1 MRRRFLQV
9 FVVISFAFSCKP
21 TIGGNTCLTGS
32 SDDAQTLKSSTLVV
46 VLLEESSKYVDKL
59 TKLHKL
65 AQVKAY
71 QDAIKTYNDNIQE
84 AAEKYLSLSASIEY
98 KTMSGIIGMSVSSRK
113 GYSYLVYD
121 RGVQFGGKN
130 GPVSN
135 DFIFYADKQN
145 DLQAMADNYDEAMQF
160 ESADPKYSGEEDYRK
175 LEIIVKGKKNT
186 GNMAFIQSLDM
197 ILPTKGSLAL
207 CLMELQIQFNNAIMG
222 DKKISKNDAKQ
233 EVRNEVAKARRKTL
247 LICKDNL
254 EKNITDAKIQPAYLY
269 KFKVVSREVFDKA
282 IIDKDTSCCFLVVYP
297 ADKTQGGY
305 KPTVNYQHLII
316 DGETDDILL
325 TVAPEPSGAA
335 VAPSYQRLTD
345 KHFKDILK
353 TEDDITK

>member
-1 MRRRFLQV
+1 MRKGFSQICVSFL
-9 FVVISFAFSCKP
+9 FAGNLA
-21 TIGGNTCLTGS
+21 IAGNTGLTGG
-32 SDDAQTLKSSTLVV
+32 SDDAQTLKNSTLVV

-71 QDAIKTYNDNIQE
+71 QDAIKAYNDNIQE
-84 AAEKYLSLSASIEY
+84 AAEKYLSLSASVEY
-98 KTMSGIIGMSVSSRK
+98 KTMSGIIGMSASSRK

-121 RGVQFGGKN
+121 RAVQFSGKN
-130 GPVSN
+130 GPISN

-145 DLQAMADNYDEAMQF
+145 ELQAMADNYDEAMQF

-186 GNMAFIQSLDM
+186 GNMVFIQSLDM

-207 CLMELQIQFNNAIMG
+207 CLMELQIQFNNAITG
-222 DKKISKNDAKQ
+222 DKKQSKTDAKQ
-233 EVRNEVAKARRKTL
+233 EVRSQVAKARRKTL

-254 EKNITDAKIQPAYLY
+254 EKNITDVKIKPAYLY
-269 KFKVVSREVFDKA
+269 KFKIVTREELDKA
-282 IIDKDTSCCFLVVYP
+282 IIDKDTAYNILLVYP
-297 ADKTQGGY
+297 SDKTQGGY
-305 KPTVNYQHLII
+305 KPTVNYEHLII

-325 TVAPEPSGAA
+325 TVVPEPSGAA
-335 VAPSYQRLTD
+335 VVPSYQKLTD

-353 TEDDITK
+353 AEDDITK

>member
-1 MRRRFLQV
+1 MRRRFLHL
-9 FVVISFAFSCKP
+9 FLILSFAFSCKLSVACG
-21 TIGGNTCLTGS
+21 IGFTGS
-32 SDDAQTLKSSTLVV
+32 TDDAQTLKNSTLVV

-84 AAEKYLSLSASIEY
+84 AAEKYLSLSAGIEY
-98 KTMSGIIGMSVSSRK
+98 KTMSGIIGMSASSRK

-121 RGVQFGGKN
+121 RAVQFAGKD
-130 GPVSN
+130 GPVEN
-135 DFIFYADKQN
+135 DFVFYADKQN
-145 DLQAMADNYDEAMQF
+145 DLQAMADKYNEAMQF

-186 GNMAFIQSLDM
+186 GNTAFIQSLDM
-197 ILPTKGSLAL
+197 IQPTKGSLAL
-207 CLMELQIQFNNAIMG
+207 CLMELQLQFNNAIIG
-222 DKKISKNDAKQ
+222 DKKLSKVDAKQ
-233 EVRNEVAKARRKTL
+233 EVRSYIAKARRKTL

-269 KFKVVSREVFDKA
+269 KFKVVTRPEFDKA
-282 IIDKDTSCCFLVVYP
+282 ITDKDTSCCILLVYP

-305 KPTVNYQHLII
+305 KST
-316 DGETDDILL
+316 G
-325 TVAPEPSGAA
+325 
-335 VAPSYQRLTD
+335 
-345 KHFKDILK
+345 
-353 TEDDITK
+353 

>member
-1 MRRRFLQV
+1 
-9 FVVISFAFSCKP
+9 
-21 TIGGNTCLTGS
+21 
-32 SDDAQTLKSSTLVV
+32 
-46 VLLEESSKYVDKL
+46 KL

-71 QDAIKTYNDNIQE
+71 QDAIKIYNDNIQE
-84 AAEKYLSLSASIEY
+84 EAEKNLSLSAGIEY
-98 KTMSGIIGMSVSSRK
+98 KTMSGIIGMSASSRK

-121 RGVQFGGKN
+121 RAVQFAGKN
-130 GPVSN
+130 GPVEN

-145 DLQAMADNYDEAMQF
+145 DLQAMADNYNEAMQF

-175 LEIIVKGKKNT
+175 LEIIVKGKKI
-186 GNMAFIQSLDM
+186 AFTQSLDM
-197 ILPTKGSLAL
+197 ILPTRGSLAL
-207 CLMELQIQFNNAIMG
+207 CLEELQIQFNNAITG

-233 EVRNEVAKARRKTL
+233 EVRSQVAKARRKRL

-269 KFKVVSREVFDKA
+269 KFKIVSREEFDKA
-282 IIDKDTSCCFLVVYP
+282 IIDKDTSCCILLVYP

-316 DGETDDILL
+316 DVETDDILL
-325 TVAPEPSGAA
+325 TVSPEPSGAA
-335 VAPSYQRLTD
+335 VVPSYQKLTD

-353 TEDDITK
+353 AEDEVTK